1 MAFGAIDGGSNP
13 PGAIFKMKKRG
24 QQFKYPRLM
33 LFILTI
39 IVAYLLFQN
48 PQWQE
53 FIHSLKQFESVGV
66 FIAGFFYAFGFTA
79 PFSMIFFISIAKD
92 VNILTAAIAGGLG
105 STLAD
110 YLIFRFTKI
119 SFRQEF
125 IHLSKTK
132 LLKWINKI
140 VLKIIP
146 KKVEK
151 IILITFSCIV
161 IASPLPDE
169 FGVTLLTGLTK
180 IKEKNF
186 KYISFILDTIGILII
201 ILIGRAL

>member
-1 MAFGAIDGGSNP
+1 
-13 PGAIFKMKKRG
+13 MKKRG
-24 QQFKYPRLM
+24 QEFKYPRLM
-33 LFILTI
+33 FFILTI

-66 FIAGFFYAFGFTA
+66 FIAGFFYSFGFTA
-79 PFSMIFFISIAKD
+79 LFSAIFFLSIAKD
-92 VNILTAAIAGGLG
+92 VNIIVASIAGGLG
-105 STLAD
+105 CTLAD

-119 SFRQEF
+119 SFHKEF
-125 IHLSKTK
+125 NHLSKTK
-132 LLKWINKI
+132 LLRWINKI
-140 VLKIIP
+140 ILKIIP

-180 IKEKNF
+180 IKEKSF
-186 KYISFILDTIGILII
+186 RYITFILDTIGILIL
-201 ILIGRAL
+201 ILIGRAI